1 MNDNIIIGYILEFV
15 KDNKIWLIV
24 TILVTLICN
33 PIEMIVLS
41 DLFTN
46 FTTAINNLAYKES
59 ISILWKMTAVYIFI
73 DVAYMLGNYFDKI
86 YYPKLE
92 RFIRFKLI
100 DVIFKH
106 NEENYDKEDISN
118 HIIKALKIPNT
129 ATSFTSIFVYWI
141 LTFILTT
148 ILIIGYICYVNL
160 GIGMLTLAIFTVF
173 FIFYYF
179 MLIKT
184 KATSSEREHEENELL
199 LYIDDVL
206 SNSLSIITTKKIDD
220 EKEYLNTKHNVYDVS
235 HEEHL
240 WHNSKGGFLLS
251 VIGSALL
258 VVFVYILLTLYRK
271 KQISSSDTI
280 KLIII
285 ILFFVKYVK
294 TTSQQSMLVITEY
307 GKLCENEANIQ
318 KLVVK
323 NAGGSEIKD
332 KSIDNKT
339 DTTSITGNIEFRNVS
354 FEYPKIMD
362 EIKAD
367 AGVSAGAGARP
378 SSSSKILDNVSFK
391 IKSRDRV
398 AIIGTN
404 GSGKS
409 TIIKLMC
416 GFFKPT
422 EGQILFDGVDIQN
435 IGRAHLRSKISVVSQ
450 KVVLFN
456 RSILDNIC
464 YGTNVP
470 KEEAIKTLDRLKIM
484 EVFKKLPQGLDTMA
498 GSRGEKLSGGQ
509 RQIVYLLRS
518 YLSNKPITIMD
529 EPTAAVDAFHK
540 NYVLQMINE
549 MSKKTTLIIVTHD
562 SEIASTFPM
571 KIYLESGRIVKV
583 NRTDPEGIRQNRTT
597 ETERTSRNFVFTYN
611 NDDPDYYVR

>member
-1 MNDNIIIGYILEFV
+1 MEDNIIIGYILEFV

-41 DLFTN
+41 DLFTK
-46 FTTAINNLAYKES
+46 FTTAINDLAYNES
-59 ISILWKMTAVYIFI
+59 ITTLWKMTAVYIFI

-92 RFIRFKLI
+92 KFIRFKLI

-106 NEENYDKEDISN
+106 NEENYDKEDVSN

-160 GIGMLTLAIFTVF
+160 GIGLLTLAIFTVF
-173 FIFYYF
+173 FVFYYF
-179 MLIKT
+179 MLVKT

-220 EKEYLNTKHNVYDVS
+220 EKDYLNSKHNVYDVS
-235 HEEHL
+235 HGEHL

-251 VIGSALL
+251 IFGSVLL
-258 VVFVYILLTLYRK
+258 VIFVYALLTLYKK

-294 TTSQQSMLVITEY
+294 TTSQQSMMVITEY
-307 GKLCENEANIQ
+307 GKLCENEANVK
-318 KLVVK
+318 KLIVK
-323 NAGGSEIKD
+323 NAGPGEI
-332 KSIDNKT
+332 SARST
-339 DTTSITGNIEFRNVS
+339 DIHITGNIEFRNVS
-354 FEYPKIMD
+354 FQYPNNT
-362 EIKAD
+362 D
-367 AGVSAGAGARP
+367 AIDAVLSP
-378 SSSSKILDNVSFK
+378 DNKESSSSSSSSPKILDNVSFK
-391 IKSRDRV
+391 IKPRDRV

-422 EGQILFDGVDIQN
+422 EGQILFDGMDIQQVS
-435 IGRAHLRSKISVVSQ
+435 RAHLRSKISVVSQ

-456 RSILDNIC
+456 RSIIDNIC
-464 YGTNVP
+464 YGTNIP
-470 KEEAIKTLDRLKIM
+470 KEEAIKILDRLKIM
-484 EVFKKLPQGLDTMA
+484 EVFEKLPEGLDTMA

-540 NYVLQMINE
+540 NYVIQMINE
-549 MSKKTTLIIVTHD
+549 MSKKTTLIVVTHD
-562 SEIASTFPM
+562 SGIAATFPK
-571 KIYLESGRIVKV
+571 KIYLDGGRIS
-583 NRTDPEGIRQNRTT
+583 RIEGDGRR
-597 ETERTSRNFVFTYN
+597 
-611 NDDPDYYVR
+611 

>member
-1 MNDNIIIGYILEFV
+1 MENNIIIGYISEFI
-15 KDNKIWLIV
+15 KDNKIWLII

-41 DLFTN
+41 DLFTK
-46 FTTAINNLAYKES
+46 FTTAIHDLAYNES
-59 ISILWKMTAVYIFI
+59 ITTLWKMTAIYIFI

-92 RFIRFKLI
+92 KFIRFKLI

-118 HIIKALKIPNT
+118 HIIKTLKIPNT

-148 ILIIGYICYVNL
+148 IMIIGYICYVNL
-160 GIGMLTLAIFTVF
+160 GIGLLTLAIFTVF
-173 FIFYYF
+173 FVFYYF

-184 KATSSEREHEENELL
+184 KVTSSEREHEENELF

-206 SNSLSIITTKKIDD
+206 SNSLSVITSKKIDD
-220 EKEYLNTKHNVYDVS
+220 EKSYLNSKHNVYDDT
-235 HEEHL
+235 HGNHL
-240 WHNSKGGFLLS
+240 WRNSKGSFLLS
-251 VIGSALL
+251 MFGSALL
-258 VVFVYILLTLYRK
+258 VIFVYVLLMLYK
-271 KQISSSDTI
+271 KKKINSSDTI

-294 TTSQQSMLVITEY
+294 TTSQQSMMVITEY
-307 GKLCENEANIQ
+307 GKLCENEANLR
-318 KLVVK
+318 KLIVK
-323 NAGGSEIKD
+323 KGGHGENRPAHSMEEDIP
-332 KSIDNKT
+332 
-339 DTTSITGNIEFRNVS
+339 ITGNIEFRNVS
-354 FEYPKIMD
+354 FQYPVHTD
-362 EIKAD
+362 
-367 AGVSAGAGARP
+367 VTQQLP
-378 SSSSKILDNVSFK
+378 PLSSKILDNVSFK

-422 EGQILFDGVDIQN
+422 EGQILFDGVDIQE
-435 IGRAHLRSKISVVSQ
+435 IGRPHIRSNISLVSQ

-464 YGTNVP
+464 YGTNIP
-470 KEEAIKTLDRLKIM
+470 KEEVIKTLDRLKIM
-484 EVFKKLPQGLDTMA
+484 DVFKKLPQGLDTMA

-509 RQIVYLLRS
+509 RQIVYILRS

-540 NYVLQMINE
+540 NYVLQMIHE
-549 MSKKTTLIIVTHD
+549 MSKKTTLIVVTHD
-562 SEIASTFPM
+562 PTIVATFSK
-571 KIYLESGRIVKV
+571 KIYIESGQIRRIDGEEDG
-583 NRTDPEGIRQNRTT
+583 RW
-597 ETERTSRNFVFTYN
+597 
-611 NDDPDYYVR
+611 